1 MSASPTNGAAE
12 MAAAEELEI
21 HELAIRSPKAKPR
34 VRPWERYLEA
44 ELGFRNHWYPAFFA
58 AELADADVSD
68 LHGSPVSNIRTE
80 TLLGERILF
89 RRIDGRIFAV
99 ADRCLHRGV
108 SLGARP
114 ECYTKDTIT
123 CWYHGFTYAMDGGK
137 LTAVLTDPTSSLIG
151 SVGLHSYPVEER
163 AGLVWVFI
171 GDIEAPPLELDVQP
185 GLLDED
191 MAVYP
196 NGWSK
201 VVECNWRTAAEN
213 GFDPA
218 HAYIHRN
225 SAFVTDY
232 KIPMV
237 LGDAGVSR
245 QHGMRV
251 IEEAGKPMGVVL
263 ERGGGTGVWEAEVGP
278 GVNVK
283 SHFRPGEPN
292 VLEGMNP
299 EVSVW
304 MPCGLWV
311 EPMPAPGIVHL
322 EWYVP
327 IDKNHHRYM
336 ITWAKRVKNDSE
348 RNAFFKETA
357 DNWADYVPAEFNQDD
372 VFARNAM
379 REFYDQGNGWREERL
394 FGPDVVITNWRKLVS
409 RNARGVQ
416 TAEKAWARFKPEGKT
431 E

>member
-1 MSASPTNGAAE
+1 MSVADETTSLDTTVSE
-12 MAAAEELEI
+12 D
-21 HELAIRSPKAKPR
+21 PKNKQR
-34 VRPWERYLEA
+34 TRPWERYLEA

-58 AELADADVSD
+58 AELPEADVSD
-68 LHGSPVSNIRTE
+68 LQGSPVKNVRTE
-80 TLLGERILF
+80 ILLGERILF
-89 RRIDGRIFAV
+89 RRVGGRIFAIT
-99 ADRCLHRGV
+99 DRCRHRGV
-108 SLGARP
+108 SLAARP

-123 CWYHGFTYAMDGGK
+123 CWYHGFTYAMDTGK
-137 LTAVLTDPTSSLIG
+137 LTAVLTEPRSSLIG
-151 SVGLHSYPVEER
+151 QVGLHSYPVEER

-185 GLLDED
+185 GLLDANL
-191 MAVYP
+191 AVYP
-196 NGWSK
+196 QGWSK

-237 LGDAGVSR
+237 LGDAGLTR
-245 QHGMRV
+245 GHGMEV
-251 IEEAGKPMGVVL
+251 VDAPDAPKGVVL
-263 ERGGGTGVWEAEVGP
+263 KRGGGGGVWEAEVGP
-278 GVNVK
+278 GVNVT
-283 SHFRPGEPN
+283 SRFRPGEPD
-292 VLEGMNP
+292 VIEGMNP

-327 IDKNHHRYM
+327 IDKYHHRYI
-336 ITWAKRVKNDSE
+336 ITWAKRVNSDEE
-348 RNAFFKETA
+348 RDAFFKETA
-357 DNWADYVPAEFNQDD
+357 QNWATYIPAVFNQDD

-379 REFYDQGNGWREERL
+379 REFYDEGNGWREEKL
-394 FGPDVVITNWRKLVS
+394 FGPDIVIANWRRLIS
-409 RNARGVQ
+409 RQARGVQ
-416 TAEKAWARFKPEGKT
+416 TADKAWARYRPEPKPV
-431 E
+431 